1 MGQKFPFLGCLCY
14 SSKFSYT
21 NFAIGKEGS
30 SLDNF
35 KFLDIMKQK
44 VFWIPFERRSRLLLL
59 FLMFAVLV
67 QAQSSRVITGTIKD
81 GLGEPLIGVNV
92 TVKGDATLG
101 TISDMNG
108 EFSLKLPLNQK
119 SFTLSFSFIGYRTL
133 EKKVG
138 PNENQLNIQLEE
150 DTEMLDEVV
159 VVGYGTMKRK
169 DVTGAVAH
177 LGSEI
182 TETKVATNA
191 VDFLKGNIAG
201 VNISVDNNA
210 SGGGTIE
217 VRGPASLTAKTSPL
231 IVLDGSIYYGNISD
245 INPNDI
251 ESMDVLKDASST
263 AVYGSK
269 GSAGV
274 ILITTKR
281 GTTEK
286 PVINVSAKVGFAT
299 LLDIPDLPTPAQYIQ
314 RRSDYWKTI
323 DYFLPSENQHGLGY
337 YDDPYNLPEGVSMEE
352 WAAYDPSFSGDYIE
366 TWLTRLQFSNVE
378 IQNYKAGRTVDWR
391 DHGYQT
397 GLRQDY
403 NMSISGK
410 SARTNYYASL
420 GYTNNE
426 GYKVGDVFKTVRA
439 RVNLDTDITKWLTVG
454 LNAQFA
460 DRSDDGIVVDNGV
473 IDTMSPYA
481 SMYNED
487 GSLKMYPTDDARV
500 VNPLLATN
508 VDDKFYKTQTLT
520 STIFG
525 KLTLPYGFSF
535 QTNFNVRY
543 GWRKQYYYTSDEKP
557 NIPTGGKAKRDEY
570 SDSEW
575 SVDNMLKWNY
585 TFDDIHNF
593 DVTLLYSA
601 EKYQFWNT
609 IAENSGFIPSGILG
623 WHNLAAGTTP
633 VVSSNDEVQ
642 TGNALMAR
650 LNYSLMDRYLLTASV
665 RRDGFSAF
673 GVNNPY
679 GTYPAFAL
687 GWRMSEESFIKK
699 LKFIDNLK
707 LRFSWGENGNRD
719 IGRYAALSKLTVTD
733 AIENGSHIIGV
744 WTNNLANN
752 NLKWERTQAANL
764 GLDFG
769 LFNGRLNGTL
779 DLYHNKT
786 TDLIVKRSLPT
797 ITGYSN
803 VIDNLGQ
810 VNNKGIELTL
820 TSTNIYIPK
829 KVNWST
835 TFIYSANDNTI
846 KHLYGK
852 MVDVLDDAGNVI
864 GQREDDDVQNGWYIG
879 HGIKSIYYYKTIG
892 IWQLGEEEE
901 AAKYGKQPGDPKVL
915 DVDED
920 GVITEDDKVWLGSRT
935 PRYRMSLRSDLR
947 LFDCIDFSFV
957 LRGEFNFLGEDNL
970 ARNEDN
976 RFFDRSNSIWNEYW
990 TPWNPSNE
998 YARLGANCGNPS
1010 VLIFK
1015 KRDFVK
1021 MQNMSLSYTFPKAFL
1036 KKYAI
1041 ENLKVSLSVDNAFVI
1056 TGWDYYDPENMG
1068 TCPRIWTFGVNVTL

>member
-1 MGQKFPFLGCLCY
+1 MRTL
-14 SSKFSYT
+14 
-21 NFAIGKEGS
+21 FANVLECR
-30 SLDNF
+30 F
-35 KFLDIMKQK
+35 RM
-44 VFWIPFERRSRLLLL
+44 LLL
-59 FLMFAVLV
+59 FLFSALCV
-67 QAQSSRVITGTIKD
+67 QAQSGREISGLIKD
-81 GLGEPLIGVNV
+81 ALDEPLIGVNV
-92 TVKGDATLG
+92 VVKGDATLG
-101 TISDMNG
+101 TISDVNG
-108 EFSLKLPLNQK
+108 NFYLKVPNK
-119 SFTLSFSFIGYRTL
+119 KVTLVFSFVGYKTL
-133 EKKVG
+133 ERIIDVSDSKIDVK
-138 PNENQLNIQLEE
+138 LEE
-150 DTEMLDEVV
+150 DTELLEEVV

-169 DVTGAVAH
+169 DVTGSVAH
-177 LGSEI
+177 IGSEI
-182 TETKVATNA
+182 METKVATNV

-210 SGGGTIE
+210 SGGGSIE
-217 VRGPASLTAKTSPL
+217 VRGPASLTAATSPL

-251 ESMDVLKDASST
+251 ESIDVLKDASST

-274 ILITTKR
+274 VLITTKK

-286 PVINVSAKVGFAT
+286 PVINVSAKVGVAT

-314 RRSDYWKTI
+314 RRADYWKTI
-323 DYFLPSENQHGLGY
+323 DYFRPSADQHGLGY
-337 YDDPYNLPEGVSMEE
+337 YDDPYNLPEGVTMEQ
-352 WAAYDPSFSGDYIE
+352 WANYDPSFSGDYVE
-366 TWLTRLQFSNVE
+366 TWLTRLQMSNVE

-391 DHGYQT
+391 DHVYQK

-410 SARTNYYASL
+410 SSRTNYYASL

-426 GYKVGDVFKTVRA
+426 GYKVGDEFKTIRA
-439 RVNLDTDITKWLTVG
+439 RVSLDTDITKWLKVG

-460 DRSDDGIVVDNGV
+460 DRSNDAIVADTGTA
-473 IDTMSPYA
+473 DTMSPYA
-481 SMYNED
+481 TMYEED
-487 GSLKMYPTDDARV
+487 GSLKIYPTDDARV
-500 VNPLLATN
+500 VNPLLACTVN
-508 VDDKFYKTQTLT
+508 DNFSKTQTLT
-520 STIFG
+520 STVYGRIA
-525 KLTLPYGFSF
+525 LPYGFSF

-543 GWRKQYYYTSDEKP
+543 GWRKQYYYTSDKNPSVTE
-557 NIPTGGKAKRDEY
+557 GGEASRDEY

-575 SVDNMLKWNY
+575 SVDNMLKWNH
-585 TFDDIHNF
+585 TFADIHNF

-609 IAENSGFIPSGILG
+609 VGTNSGFIPSGILG
-623 WHNLAAGTTP
+623 FHNLQAGITP
-633 VVSSNDEVQ
+633 VVTSNDEVQ
-642 TGNALMAR
+642 TGNALLAR
-650 LNYSLMDRYLLTASV
+650 LNYSLMDRYLLTASI

-687 GWRMSEESFIKK
+687 GWRISEEDFMKK
-699 LKFIDNLK
+699 LSFVDNLK
-707 LRFSWGENGNRD
+707 LRLSWGENGNRD
-719 IGRYAALSKLTVTD
+719 IGRYAALSRLNVTD
-733 AIENGSHIIGV
+733 AIIDGENIKGV

-752 NLKWERTQAANL
+752 NLKWERTRAANV

-769 LFNGRLNGTL
+769 LFKGRLNGVL
-779 DLYHNKT
+779 DLYYNKT
-786 TDLIVKRSLPT
+786 TDLIVSRSLPT
-797 ITGYSN
+797 ITGYSSI
-803 VIDNLGQ
+803 IDNLGQ
-810 VNNKGIELTL
+810 VDNKGLELTL

-829 KVNWST
+829 KVHWST
-835 TFIYSANDNTI
+835 TFIYSTNKNTI

-852 MVDVLDDAGNVI
+852 MVDVTDENGNVI
-864 GQREDDDVQNGWYIG
+864 GKREDDDVQNGWYIG
-879 HGIKSIYYYKTIG
+879 HGIRDIYYYKMIG
-892 IWQLGEEEE
+892 IWQLGEEAE
-901 AAKYGKQPGDPKVL
+901 AAKYGKQPGDPKLL
-915 DVDED
+915 DVDQD
-920 GVITEDDKVWLGSRT
+920 GVITEDDKLWLGSRT

-976 RFFDRSNSIWNEYW
+976 RFFDRSNSIWTEYW

-1021 MQNMSLSYTFPKAFL
+1021 MQNMSLAYTFPKKIL
-1036 KKYAI
+1036 KKYSI
-1041 ENLKVSLSVDNAFVI
+1041 ENLKVSLNVDNAFVI

-1068 TCPRIWTFGVNVTL
+1068 TCPRIWTLGVNITL

>member
-1 MGQKFPFLGCLCY
+1 MIIY
-14 SSKFSYT
+14 SEI
-21 NFAIGKEGS
+21 NVG
-30 SLDNF
+30 
-35 KFLDIMKQK
+35 
-44 VFWIPFERRSRLLLL
+44 LLLL
-59 FLMFAVLV
+59 FKLIFMRTLFTNVLGCRFRMLLLSLLSALCI
-67 QAQSSRVITGTIKD
+67 QAQSGREISGLIKD
-81 GLGEPLIGVNV
+81 ALDEPLIGVNV
-92 TVKGDATLG
+92 VVKGDATLG
-101 TISDMNG
+101 TISDVNG
-108 EFSLKLPLNQK
+108 NFYLKVPNK
-119 SFTLSFSFIGYRTL
+119 KVTLVFSFVGYKTL
-133 EKKVG
+133 ERTIDVTDSKIDVK
-138 PNENQLNIQLEE
+138 LEE
-150 DTEMLDEVV
+150 DTELLEEVV

-169 DVTGAVAH
+169 DVTGSVAH
-177 LGSEI
+177 IGSEVM
-182 TETKVATNA
+182 ETKVATNA

-210 SGGGTIE
+210 SGGGSIE
-217 VRGPASLTAKTSPL
+217 VRGPASLTAATSPL

-251 ESMDVLKDASST
+251 ESIDVLKDASST

-274 ILITTKR
+274 VLITTKK

-286 PVINVSAKVGFAT
+286 PVINVSAKVGVAT
-299 LLDIPDLPTPAQYIQ
+299 LLDIPDLPTPAQYVQ
-314 RRSDYWKTI
+314 RRADYWKTI
-323 DYFLPSENQHGLGY
+323 DYFRPSADQHGLGY
-337 YDDPYNLPEGVSMEE
+337 YDDPYNLPEGVTMEQ
-352 WAAYDPSFSGDYIE
+352 WANYDPSFSGDYVE
-366 TWLTRLQFSNVE
+366 TWLTRLQMSNVE

-391 DHGYQT
+391 DHVYQK

-410 SARTNYYASL
+410 SSRTNYYASL

-426 GYKVGDVFKTVRA
+426 GYKVGDEFKTVRA
-439 RVNLDTDITKWLTVG
+439 RVSLDTDITKWLKVG

-460 DRSDDGIVVDNGV
+460 DRSNDAIVANTGTA
-473 IDTMSPYA
+473 DTMSPYA
-481 SMYNED
+481 TMYEED
-487 GSLKMYPTDDARV
+487 GSLKIYPTDDARV
-500 VNPLLATN
+500 VNPLLACTVN
-508 VDDKFYKTQTLT
+508 DKFYKTQTLT
-520 STIFG
+520 STVYGRIA
-525 KLTLPYGFSF
+525 LPYGFSF

-543 GWRKQYYYTSDEKP
+543 GWRKQYYYTSDKNP
-557 NIPTGGKAKRDEY
+557 NVPEGGEASRNEY

-575 SVDNMLKWNY
+575 SVDNMLKWNH
-585 TFDDIHNF
+585 TFADIHNF

-609 IAENSGFIPSGILG
+609 VGTNSGFIPSGILG
-623 WHNLAAGTTP
+623 FHNLQAGITP
-633 VVSSNDEVQ
+633 VVTSNDEVQ
-642 TGNALMAR
+642 TGNALLAR
-650 LNYSLMDRYLLTASV
+650 LNYSLMDRYLLTASI

-687 GWRMSEESFIKK
+687 GWRISEEDFMKK
-699 LKFIDNLK
+699 LSFVDNLK
-707 LRFSWGENGNRD
+707 LRLSWGENGNRD

-733 AIENGSHIIGV
+733 AIIDGENIKGV
-744 WTNNLANN
+744 WTNTLSNN
-752 NLKWERTQAANL
+752 NLKWERTRAANV

-769 LFNGRLNGTL
+769 LFKGRLNGVL
-779 DLYHNKT
+779 DLYYNKT
-786 TDLIVKRSLPT
+786 TDLIVNRSLPT
-797 ITGYSN
+797 ITGYSSI
-803 VIDNLGQ
+803 IDNLGQ
-810 VNNKGIELTL
+810 VDNKGLELTL

-829 KVNWST
+829 KVHWST
-835 TFIYSANDNTI
+835 TFIYSTNKNTI

-852 MVDVLDDAGNVI
+852 MVDVTDENGNVI

-879 HGIKSIYYYKTIG
+879 HGIRDIYYYKMIG
-892 IWQLGEEEE
+892 IWQLGEEAE
-901 AAKYGKQPGDPKVL
+901 AAKYGKQPGDPKLL
-915 DVDED
+915 DVDQD
-920 GVITEDDKVWLGSRT
+920 GVITEDDKLWLGSRT

-976 RFFDRSNSIWNEYW
+976 RFFDRSNSIWTEYW

-1021 MQNMSLSYTFPKAFL
+1021 MQNMSLAYTFPKKIL
-1036 KKYAI
+1036 KKYSI
-1041 ENLKVSLSVDNAFVI
+1041 EILKVSLNVDNAFVI

-1068 TCPRIWTFGVNVTL
+1068 TCPRIWTLGINVTL

>member
-1 MGQKFPFLGCLCY
+1 MRTL
-14 SSKFSYT
+14 
-21 NFAIGKEGS
+21 FANVLECR
-30 SLDNF
+30 F
-35 KFLDIMKQK
+35 RM
-44 VFWIPFERRSRLLLL
+44 LLL
-59 FLMFAVLV
+59 FLLSALCV
-67 QAQSSRVITGTIKD
+67 QAQSGREISGLIKD
-81 GLGEPLIGVNV
+81 ALDEPLIGVNV
-92 TVKGDATLG
+92 VVKGDATLG
-101 TISDMNG
+101 TISDVNG
-108 EFSLKLPLNQK
+108 NFYLKVPNK
-119 SFTLSFSFIGYRTL
+119 KITLVFSFVGYKTL
-133 EKKVG
+133 ERIIDVSDSKIDVK
-138 PNENQLNIQLEE
+138 LEE
-150 DTEMLDEVV
+150 DTELLEEVV

-169 DVTGAVAH
+169 DVTGSVAH
-177 LGSEI
+177 IGSEI
-182 TETKVATNA
+182 METKVATNV

-210 SGGGTIE
+210 SGGGSIE
-217 VRGPASLTAKTSPL
+217 VRGPASLTAATSPL

-251 ESMDVLKDASST
+251 ESIDVLKDASST

-274 ILITTKR
+274 VLITTKK

-286 PVINVSAKVGFAT
+286 PVINVSAKVGVAT

-314 RRSDYWKTI
+314 RRADYWKTI
-323 DYFLPSENQHGLGY
+323 DYFKPSADQHGLGY
-337 YDDPYNLPEGVSMEE
+337 YDDPYNLPEGVTMEQ
-352 WAAYDPSFSGDYIE
+352 WANYDPSFSGDYVE
-366 TWLTRLQFSNVE
+366 TWLTRLQMSNVE

-391 DHGYQT
+391 DHVYQK

-410 SARTNYYASL
+410 SSRTNYYASL

-426 GYKVGDVFKTVRA
+426 GYKVGDEFKTIRA
-439 RVNLDTDITKWLTVG
+439 RVSLDTDITKWLKVG

-460 DRSDDGIVVDNGV
+460 DRSNDAIVADTGTA
-473 IDTMSPYA
+473 DTMSPYA
-481 SMYNED
+481 TMYEED
-487 GSLKMYPTDDARV
+487 GSLKIYPTDDARV
-500 VNPLLATN
+500 VNPLLACTVN
-508 VDDKFYKTQTLT
+508 DNLSKTQTLT
-520 STIFG
+520 STVYGRIA
-525 KLTLPYGFSF
+525 LPYGFSF

-543 GWRKQYYYTSDEKP
+543 GWRKQYYYTSDKNPSVTE
-557 NIPTGGKAKRDEY
+557 GGEASRDEY

-575 SVDNMLKWNY
+575 SVDNMLKWNH
-585 TFDDIHNF
+585 TFADIHNF

-609 IAENSGFIPSGILG
+609 VGTNSGFIPSGILG
-623 WHNLAAGTTP
+623 FHNLQAGITP
-633 VVSSNDEVQ
+633 VVTSNDEVQ
-642 TGNALMAR
+642 TGNALLAR
-650 LNYSLMDRYLLTASV
+650 LNYSLMDRYLLTASI

-687 GWRMSEESFIKK
+687 GWRISEEDFMKK
-699 LKFIDNLK
+699 LSFVDNLK
-707 LRFSWGENGNRD
+707 LRLSWGENGNRD
-719 IGRYAALSKLTVTD
+719 IGRYAALSRLNVTD
-733 AIENGSHIIGV
+733 AIIDGENIKGV

-752 NLKWERTQAANL
+752 NLKWERTRAANV

-769 LFNGRLNGTL
+769 LFKGRLNGVL
-779 DLYHNKT
+779 DLYYNKT
-786 TDLIVKRSLPT
+786 TDLIVSRSLPT
-797 ITGYSN
+797 ITGYSSI
-803 VIDNLGQ
+803 IDNLGQ
-810 VNNKGIELTL
+810 VDNKGLELTL

-829 KVNWST
+829 KVHWST
-835 TFIYSANDNTI
+835 TFIYSTNKNTI

-852 MVDVLDDAGNVI
+852 MVDVTDENGNVI
-864 GQREDDDVQNGWYIG
+864 GKQEDDDVQNGWYIG
-879 HGIKSIYYYKTIG
+879 HGIRDIYYYKMIG
-892 IWQLGEEEE
+892 IWQLGEEAE
-901 AAKYGKQPGDPKVL
+901 AAKYGKQPGDPKLL
-915 DVDED
+915 DVDQD
-920 GVITEDDKVWLGSRT
+920 GVITEDDKLWLGSRT

-976 RFFDRSNSIWNEYW
+976 RFFDRSNSIWTEYW

-1021 MQNMSLSYTFPKAFL
+1021 MQNMSLAYTFPKKIL
-1036 KKYAI
+1036 KKYSI
-1041 ENLKVSLSVDNAFVI
+1041 ENLKVSLNVDNAFVI

-1068 TCPRIWTFGVNVTL
+1068 TCPRIWTLGVNITL

>member
-1 MGQKFPFLGCLCY
+1 MIIY
-14 SSKFSYT
+14 SEI
-21 NFAIGKEGS
+21 NVG
-30 SLDNF
+30 
-35 KFLDIMKQK
+35 
-44 VFWIPFERRSRLLLL
+44 LLLL
-59 FLMFAVLV
+59 FKLIFMRTLFTNVLGCRFRMLLLSLLSALCI
-67 QAQSSRVITGTIKD
+67 QAQSGREISGLIKD
-81 GLGEPLIGVNV
+81 ALDEPLIGVNV
-92 TVKGDATLG
+92 VVKGDATLG
-101 TISDMNG
+101 TISDVNG
-108 EFSLKLPLNQK
+108 NFYLKVPNK
-119 SFTLSFSFIGYRTL
+119 KVTLVFSFVGYKTL
-133 EKKVG
+133 ERTIDVTDSKIDVK
-138 PNENQLNIQLEE
+138 LEE
-150 DTEMLDEVV
+150 DTELLEEVV

-169 DVTGAVAH
+169 DVTGSVAH
-177 LGSEI
+177 IGSEVM
-182 TETKVATNA
+182 ETKVATNA

-210 SGGGTIE
+210 SGGGSIE
-217 VRGPASLTAKTSPL
+217 VRGPASLTAATSPL

-251 ESMDVLKDASST
+251 ESIDVLKDASST

-274 ILITTKR
+274 VLITTKK

-286 PVINVSAKVGFAT
+286 PVINVSAKVGVAT
-299 LLDIPDLPTPAQYIQ
+299 LLDIPDLPTPAQYVQ
-314 RRSDYWKTI
+314 RRADYWKTI
-323 DYFLPSENQHGLGY
+323 DYFRPSADQHGLGY
-337 YDDPYNLPEGVSMEE
+337 YDDPYNLPEGVTMEQ
-352 WAAYDPSFSGDYIE
+352 WANYDPSFSGDYVE
-366 TWLTRLQFSNVE
+366 TWLTRLQMSNVE

-391 DHGYQT
+391 DHVYQK

-410 SARTNYYASL
+410 SSRTNYYASL

-426 GYKVGDVFKTVRA
+426 GYKVGDEFKTVRA
-439 RVNLDTDITKWLTVG
+439 RVSLDTDITKWLKVG

-460 DRSDDGIVVDNGV
+460 DRSNDAIVANTGTA
-473 IDTMSPYA
+473 DTMSPYA
-481 SMYNED
+481 TMYEED
-487 GSLKMYPTDDARV
+487 GSLKIYPTDDARV
-500 VNPLLATN
+500 VNPLLACTVN
-508 VDDKFYKTQTLT
+508 DKFYKTQTLT
-520 STIFG
+520 STVYGRIA
-525 KLTLPYGFSF
+525 LPYGFSF

-543 GWRKQYYYTSDEKP
+543 GWRKQYYYTSDKNP
-557 NIPTGGKAKRDEY
+557 SVPVGGEASRDEY

-575 SVDNMLKWNY
+575 SVDNMLKWNH
-585 TFDDIHNF
+585 TFADIHNF

-609 IAENSGFIPSGILG
+609 VGTNSGFIPSGILG
-623 WHNLAAGTTP
+623 FHNLQAGITP
-633 VVSSNDEVQ
+633 VVTSNDEVQ
-642 TGNALMAR
+642 TGNALLAR
-650 LNYSLMDRYLLTASV
+650 LNYSLMDRYLLTASI

-687 GWRMSEESFIKK
+687 GWRISEEDFMKK
-699 LKFIDNLK
+699 LSFVDNLK
-707 LRFSWGENGNRD
+707 LRLSWGENGNRD

-733 AIENGSHIIGV
+733 AIIDGENIKGV
-744 WTNNLANN
+744 WTNTLSNN
-752 NLKWERTQAANL
+752 NLKWERTRAANV

-769 LFNGRLNGTL
+769 LFKGRLNGVL
-779 DLYHNKT
+779 DLYYNKT
-786 TDLIVKRSLPT
+786 TDLIVNRSLPT
-797 ITGYSN
+797 ITGYSSI
-803 VIDNLGQ
+803 IDNLGQ
-810 VNNKGIELTL
+810 VDNKGLELTL

-829 KVNWST
+829 KVHWST
-835 TFIYSANDNTI
+835 TFIYSTNKNTI

-852 MVDVLDDAGNVI
+852 MVDVTDENGNVI

-879 HGIKSIYYYKTIG
+879 HGIRDIYYYKMIG

-901 AAKYGKQPGDPKVL
+901 AAKYGKQPGDPKLL
-915 DVDED
+915 DVDQD
-920 GVITEDDKVWLGSRT
+920 GVITEDDKLWLGSRT

-976 RFFDRSNSIWNEYW
+976 RFFDRSNSIWTEYW

-1021 MQNMSLSYTFPKAFL
+1021 MQNMSLAYTFPKKIL
-1036 KKYAI
+1036 KKYSI
-1041 ENLKVSLSVDNAFVI
+1041 ENLKVSLNVDNAFVI

-1068 TCPRIWTFGVNVTL
+1068 TCPRIWTLGINVTL